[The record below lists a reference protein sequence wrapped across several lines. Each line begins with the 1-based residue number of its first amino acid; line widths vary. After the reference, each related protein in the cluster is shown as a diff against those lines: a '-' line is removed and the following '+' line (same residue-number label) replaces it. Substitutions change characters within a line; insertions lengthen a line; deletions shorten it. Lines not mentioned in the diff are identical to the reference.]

1 MVIYSQTFL
10 NDDFIEKVEVSEKVL
25 LKIRQEN
32 SNLKVKGVSLT
43 HSLMWQFQFV
53 TMKIE
58 NI

>member
-43 HSLMWQFQFV
+43 LMWQFQFG
-53 TMKIE
+53 TMKMV

>member
-43 HSLMWQFQFV
+43 LMWQFQFV
-53 TMKIE
+53 TMKMV